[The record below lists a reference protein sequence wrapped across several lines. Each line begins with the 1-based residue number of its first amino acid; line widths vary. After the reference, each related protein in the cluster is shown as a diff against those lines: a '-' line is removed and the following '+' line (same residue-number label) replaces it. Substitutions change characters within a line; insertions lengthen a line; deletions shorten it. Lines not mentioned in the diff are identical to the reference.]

1 MADSVR
7 YVDDTKFKLR
17 TKTNNLDSFENDLAL
32 NSIKITKE
40 LTPELQIAINQV
52 CENLNLDPKK
62 INAYINHSLEIN
74 AGCINDSVD
83 KCIITLTSPL
93 VNMLTID

>member
-40 LTPELQIAINQV
+40 LTPELQIAIIQV
-52 CENLNLDPKK
+52 CD
-62 INAYINHSLEIN
+62 
-74 AGCINDSVD
+74 
-83 KCIITLTSPL
+83 
-93 VNMLTID
+93 